1 MNKRAVIVVIAL
13 LVGLVGGPALLL
25 APERHAAAATWTV
38 LLLAFCGAGAAV
50 PVGLAALASQG
61 LYKAMVRA
69 WSLIG
74 LLAIVLLAAGASTL
88 ALALAGFGEAPGAL
102 LPATL
107 GAGLVAGLGIVK
119 LSIRRGR
126 SKAGG

>member
-1 MNKRAVIVVIAL
+1 MNKRAVIVVIVL

-25 APERHAAAATWTV
+25 APERHAATATWSV
-38 LLLAFCGAGAAV
+38 LLLAFCAAGAAV

-74 LLAIVLLAAGASTL
+74 LLAIALLAAGVSTL
-88 ALALAGFGEAPGAL
+88 ALAFAAFGVAL
-102 LPATL
+102 DATLPMAL

-126 SKAGG
+126 AKTGG

>member
-1 MNKRAVIVVIAL
+1 MNKRTAIVLVAL
-13 LVGLVGGPALLL
+13 LVGMVGGPVLLL
-25 APERHAAAATWTV
+25 APDRHAATATWSV

-74 LLAIVLLAAGASTL
+74 LLAIALLAAGASTL
-88 ALALAGFGEAPGAL
+88 VLALAGLGEAPAAL

-107 GAGLVAGLGIVK
+107 GAGLLAGLGIVK
-119 LSIRRGR
+119 RSIRRGR
-126 SKAGG
+126 AKGGG